1 MINMILK
8 KEEKKEAKTSKLIG
22 SWLKIIYKRFSLG
35 SCVIPI

>member
-1 MINMILK
+1 MIKMILK
-8 KEEKKEAKTSKLIG
+8 KEKKKEAKTSKLIG